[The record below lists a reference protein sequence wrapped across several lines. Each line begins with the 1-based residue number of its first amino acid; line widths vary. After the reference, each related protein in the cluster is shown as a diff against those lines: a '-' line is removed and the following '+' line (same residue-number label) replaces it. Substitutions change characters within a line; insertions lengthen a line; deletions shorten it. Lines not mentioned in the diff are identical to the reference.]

1 MQGILDRRNL
11 ENYLFF
17 DVPLPPDLL
26 PSRLG
31 NCKCRNT
38 GPYSQER
45 KNAIRLISNAHFNA
59 HTEPLFKK
67 WEILKF
73 EDLYKSTQI
82 EFMQSLILEKLPP
95 SFEGIWQFV
104 GTNKRSALRNS
115 ADFYIPFFR
124 LLFTERLPLHSLPR
138 AYNNFTNVKLKQA
151 ISMNTFKDGIKS
163 HFLNNYSDVIRCD
176 RLFCKDCFPD
186 QF

>member
-1 MQGILDRRNL
+1 MFHCHLIYSLLAWGTANAGTLDPI
-11 ENYLFF
+11 
-17 DVPLPPDLL
+17 V
-26 PSRLG
+26 
-31 NCKCRNT
+31 KK
-38 GPYSQER
+38 Q

-73 EDLYKSTQI
+73 EDLYKSTQV

-115 ADFYIPFFR
+115 ADFYIPPFR
-124 LLFTERLPLHSLPR
+124 LLFTERLPLHSLPG

-151 ISMNTFKDGIKS
+151 TSMNTFKDVIKS
-163 HFLNNYSDVIRCD
+163 HFLNNYSDIIRCD
-176 RLFCKDCFPD
+176 RLFCKDCSPD